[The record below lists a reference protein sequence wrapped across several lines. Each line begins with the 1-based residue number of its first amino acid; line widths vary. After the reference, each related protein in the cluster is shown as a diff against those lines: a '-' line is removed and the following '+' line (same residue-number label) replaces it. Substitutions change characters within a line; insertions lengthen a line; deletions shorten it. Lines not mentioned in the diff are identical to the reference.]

1 MGATFQRTFTT
12 ASLGMQHPKPLK
24 KDTVMHAYVINLN
37 RRTDRRLAISR
48 QLEAVG
54 IGITWIDAVDGSDP
68 TFRKNY
74 QSELTRTSLFPNEYA
89 CYLSHIAAWE
99 ALLAG
104 PLAHALIIEDDAQ
117 LVEDFASI
125 VEILVPHL
133 KKTPLIRLSALQKQV
148 GHKIADLGT
157 HHRLILPTK
166 SLSGTQ
172 GYLIS
177 RDGAEKMKR
186 KLGAIDSS
194 IDTCLDRYWM
204 IMTPIAGVAPSLINQ
219 DQDSPS
225 DIGKEGRKVTS
236 RDHRIIPRI
245 AESIT
250 KHSRILWLLF
260 KIKFQ

>member
-1 MGATFQRTFTT
+1 
-12 ASLGMQHPKPLK
+12 MQHPKPLK

-68 TFRKNY
+68 TFRKTY

-125 VEILVPHL
+125 VEILAPHL
-133 KKTPLIRLSALQKQV
+133 KKLR
-148 GHKIADLGT
+148 
-157 HHRLILPTK
+157 
-166 SLSGTQ
+166 
-172 GYLIS
+172 
-177 RDGAEKMKR
+177 
-186 KLGAIDSS
+186 
-194 IDTCLDRYWM
+194 
-204 IMTPIAGVAPSLINQ
+204 
-219 DQDSPS
+219 
-225 DIGKEGRKVTS
+225 
-236 RDHRIIPRI
+236 
-245 AESIT
+245 
-250 KHSRILWLLF
+250 
-260 KIKFQ
+260 